1 MGGSRWRAWDL
12 RTNRCPWYHHS
23 HHRRPLLPIA
33 APLPYAMSYSAPTT
47 SSSPGATPA
56 SIRVNGIEYRTQ
68 MAETG
73 SYASAQDLFTFS
85 IAVDD
90 AQSYAVPVVEQWLR
104 LGANKI
110 NEWLGQRFTLPLAS
124 FSLSI
129 VWANCELAYIGLA
142 KIRGFNT
149 DSDVQALM
157 AREKAVNEWM
167 RLTRDH
173 EITPDKALAIAEQP
187 YQPIRYIGP
196 TLPSWGGSP
205 DGGGGGWGS
214 GNAW

>member
-1 MGGSRWRAWDL
+1 
-12 RTNRCPWYHHS
+12 
-23 HHRRPLLPIA
+23 
-33 APLPYAMSYSAPTT
+33 MSEA
-47 SSSPGATPA
+47 
-56 SIRVNGIEYRTQ
+56 
-68 MAETG
+68 G
-73 SYASAQDLFTFS
+73 SYATVQDLFTFS

-90 AQSYAVPVVEQWLR
+90 AQSYAPPVVEQWLR

-110 NEWLGQRFTLPLAS
+110 NEWLGQRFTLPLSS

-149 DSDVQALM
+149 DSDVQALT

-173 EITPDKALAIAEQP
+173 EITPDKSLVIAESP

-205 DGGGGGWGS
+205 DGGGGGWSS

>member
-1 MGGSRWRAWDL
+1 VNCRVGGNEAVKGLL
-12 RTNRCPWYHHS
+12 RTPV
-23 HHRRPLLPIA
+23 LLPMSLPINP
-33 APLPYAMSYSAPTT
+33 PLPYAMPYSAPTST
-47 SSSPGATPA
+47 GGPGFTPA

-68 MAETG
+68 LSEQG
-73 SYASAQDLFTFS
+73 SYATTQDLFTFS

-90 AQSYAVPVVEQWLR
+90 AQSYAIPVVNQWLK

-149 DSDVQALM
+149 DSDVQALT

-173 EITPDKALAIAEQP
+173 EITPDKSLVIAESP

-205 DGGGGGWGS
+205 DGGGGGWSS